1 MGYNCLA
8 QELLLE
14 AAMPGHANGH
24 NILIK
29 KQKVDQV
36 RGKLF
41 SRLSREITVAAKE
54 GGGNPDGNARLRTAI
69 ERGREAGMPNDNI
82 RRATQRST
90 GGGGT
95 IALETITYEGYA
107 PGGVAVLVEAVT
119 DNRNRTAP
127 EIRAIFARHGGR
139 FGEAGAGMF
148 DKKGEMLVDKT
159 ALSEDDLMLA
169 ALEAGAEDI
178 RSGEEAY
185 EIITAPEDFLR
196 VKQALVERGIPVG
209 SAGGTMR
216 PRSTVRREGKD
227 AKQVLQ
233 LREELEAH
241 DDVQRAYANFD
252 IPEEILQQV
261 G

>member
-1 MGYNCLA
+1 MS
-8 QELLLE
+8 
-14 AAMPGHANGH
+14 GHSKWH
-24 NILIK
+24 NIRIK

-82 RRATQRST
+82 QRAIQRGT
-90 GGGGT
+90 GEGGT
-95 IALETITYEGYA
+95 ISLETITYEGYA

-139 FGEAGAGMF
+139 FGEAGSVAWMF
-148 DKKGEMLVDKT
+148 DKKGEILVDKT

-209 SAGGTMR
+209 SADVTMM
-216 PRSTVRREGKD
+216 PRSTVRLEGKD

-233 LREELEAH
+233 LMEELEDH